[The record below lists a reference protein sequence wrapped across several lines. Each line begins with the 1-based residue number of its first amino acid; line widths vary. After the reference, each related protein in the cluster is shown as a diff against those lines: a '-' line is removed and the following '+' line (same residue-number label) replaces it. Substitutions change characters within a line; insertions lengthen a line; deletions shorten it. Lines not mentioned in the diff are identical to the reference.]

1 MKTTF
6 VIIAALL
13 AGVSYY
19 ELQAQSPSSAS
30 GTKVAYPYGQE
41 CILTLDP
48 FAERTIQTSSSQATQ
63 SGFQADGTVRGQL
76 IYMSDEWCVLKDGT
90 FENWL
95 PRSKV
100 LSMRV
105 SK

>member
-1 MKTTF
+1 MKTTL
-6 VIIAALL
+6 VLL
-13 AGVSYY
+13 AVLATGVSYL
-19 ELQAQSPSSAS
+19 ELRAQSPSSS
-30 GTKVAYPYGQE
+30 GGSKVAYPYGQE

-48 FAERTIQTSSSQATQ
+48 IAERTIQTTSQASQ
-63 SGFQADGTVRGQL
+63 SGFQADGTMRGQL
-76 IYMSDEWCVLKDGT
+76 IYMSDEWCVLKDGS
-90 FENWL
+90 FENWV